1 MDKTMDAWP
10 RRLIYLGIAVLMTL
24 GLLLAPAMTPQAS
37 AAEVNAEWD
46 KVGTPYTDDWTVAP
60 QSEIVVPATIP
71 GGEVIYVVGRGYED
85 NNMDENLG
93 QRLWKSEDSGVTW
106 DDLTDNVWDADSL
119 PSNFNSGNSNVEFNY
134 VACAKDDSDFVAV
147 AIVDDNGTILD
158 TSDPF
163 NASFY
168 CDDEQVVVISDDGG
182 DNFAW
187 TGDIDDSS
195 AGSVLTRA
203 FSMTISEEDDD
214 KRNIA
219 LGGVGDAGS
228 CPDGLVFRYQTG
240 GLTGGNWVDASAY
253 DGWDNINDT
262 AAPIDSVAVTRV
274 VFAPSWLADNTVLVV
289 SHTNTSTYLQSGTWG
304 NSKCWNEPAGF
315 EPAVLIVDDPS
326 IWPAVRGA
334 AVGLT
339 LPMDYEGRHASNRYA
354 WVYVDERASAEGTI
368 YRVTNGAVIDINMQ
382 ISGKPYLASIAYMGS
397 IDEGKALA
405 GSLGDGIVNMSS
417 SQPFP
422 YSLLEDCCEGVQVY
436 FNDGIADMDIC
447 CERWSDSCK
456 PPTGRMSAAVFYVA
470 PNKAYAF
477 VTGVTGWDE
486 SAVSFSL
493 DDGDTWNQIGLVD
506 TYIDYLSDVAKS
518 PNCNKTWVVS
528 VNVGGYIDIDNMV
541 TSPSTGSED
550 GCCWA
555 GVCSCLDD
563 EGSYTGSKT
572 CDSVWLNADPL
583 PEASEYSG
591 AWIREWCGELYYDEG
606 LLRLAPEETEEALT
620 VYLVDRW
627 TDTVYY
633 DGTEGLGCWEQGSS
647 TVAEIS
653 DLAVQ
658 DEATIYAVG
667 WEARVAVSDD
677 HGSAASWSS
686 SMDSKVD
693 EGHTIAVLDGN
704 VLVGGGAGKVAYS
717 DDDLETFLDGDASFT
732 ELDDIGYGRVHV
744 AFDSYF
750 DSNSVI
756 YAAVGDDMDDNGIYR
771 WVIDESTSFTDLGEC
786 TGTATPSE
794 TQIGL
799 GPSCDRVEV
808 GYYGIVLSNAEGNP
822 ETDAT
827 TGGVLYAAFAHYDS
841 DTDAYY
847 TGVARCLNPAEEV
860 ACGEAMWDY
869 LIQGVAENATF
880 TLEPSGLKLCGCLTP
895 DTNSKLWAIDE
906 YWYYGNWIS
915 GCPAFA
921 TDDEDSGLGRLWTYE
936 DCYAKAGPTLTS
948 PATGAVVDAD
958 PCYCWND
965 AFTLKWDRQCDA
977 CSYNLQ
983 ISLDEDFTEVVVDWS
998 GKDDDDCTEI
1008 DYEPPKGSAP
1018 SYVVENGA
1026 LGTGSCGT
1034 TFYWRVRSADA
1045 ETDEIIHSPW
1055 SEVRSFTVA
1064 IGPMAEL
1071 TLTNPAN
1078 GAIGVAVS
1086 NIPFTWDAVADA
1098 TGYEFSLMNAATDAE
1113 VVSATSVSG
1122 TTYTYTGTLSYDTSY
1137 YWTVKAMKDG
1147 VVFSEATA
1155 TFTTGAEGV
1164 VPPEPTTPAWV
1175 WVIIAIGA
1183 ILVIVTLVLI
1193 FRTRR
1198 V

>member
-1 MDKTMDAWP
+1 MDKTMDVWP

-60 QSEIVVPATIP
+60 QSDIVVAASIL
-71 GGEVIYVVGRGYED
+71 GGEVIYVVGSGRED
-85 NNMDENLG
+85 NNLNESWG
-93 QRLWKSEDSGVTW
+93 PKLWKSDDSGMTW
-106 DDLTDNVWDADSL
+106 DDLTDNVGDADSL
-119 PSNFNSGNSNVEFNY
+119 PSNFDPGNANVSFNY
-134 VACAKDDSDFVAV
+134 VACAPDNSDFMAV
-147 AIVDDNGTILD
+147 ALVDDNGTA
-158 TSDPF
+158 SDY
-163 NASFY
+163 S
-168 CDDEQVVVISDDGG
+168 DDEQAVVISDDGG
-182 DNFAW
+182 DEFAW

-203 FSMTISEEDDD
+203 FDMKISDEDDD
-214 KRNIA
+214 KYNII
-219 LGGVGDAGS
+219 LGGTGNATS
-228 CPDGLVFRYQTG
+228 YPDGLVFRYQTG

-262 AAPIDSVAVTRV
+262 APAIDSEAVTTV
-274 VFAPSWLADNTVLVV
+274 QFAKSWIADNTVLVV
-289 SHTNTSTYLQSGTWG
+289 SHTSDGTYLQSGTWG
-304 NSKCWNEPAGF
+304 NSKVWNEPAGF
-315 EPAVLIVDDPS
+315 EPAVEIVADES
-326 IWPAVRGA
+326 NWQMGKGTASGIAQ
-334 AVGLT
+334 
-339 LPMDYEGRHASNRYA
+339 PMDYEGRHASSRYA
-354 WVYVDERASAEGTI
+354 LVYVNENASPYNGII
-368 YRVTNGAVIDINMQ
+368 YRVTNGAVIDVNMQ
-382 ISGKPYLASIAYMGS
+382 IAGTPWLGSISYLGS
-397 IDEGKALA
+397 IDEGKALV
-405 GSLGDGIVNMSS
+405 GSFGDGDYNGTWPGDME
-417 SQPFP
+417 
-422 YSLLEDCCEGVQVY
+422 EDCCEGVQVY
-436 FNDGIADMDIC
+436 FNDGFADMDIC

-456 PPTGRMSAAVFYVA
+456 PPTGTMQAMIGYVS

-477 VTGVTGWDE
+477 VAGIPHPSLGFDE

-518 PNCNKTWVVS
+518 PNCNKTWVFS
-528 VNVGGYIDIDNMV
+528 VNFGGRN
-541 TSPSTGSED
+541 
-550 GCCWA
+550 CA
-555 GVCSCLDD
+555 
-563 EGSYTGSKT
+563 

-591 AWIREWCGELYYDEG
+591 AWIREWCGELEGYTIGSSYYETG
-606 LLRLAPEETEEALT
+606 LIRLAPEETEEALT
-620 VYLVDRW
+620 VYLVDRGN
-627 TDTVYY
+627 DNVYY
-633 DGTEGLGCWEQGSS
+633 DGNEGLGCWEQGSS
-647 TVAEIS
+647 TVDHIA
-653 DLAVQ
+653 DLAVL

-667 WEARVAVSDD
+667 LYNDDVAVSDD
-677 HGSAASWSS
+677 HGAAASWSS
-686 SMDSKVD
+686 TMDSKVD
-693 EGHTIAVLDGN
+693 DGSTIAVLGEGN
-704 VLVGGGAGKVAYS
+704 VLVGGTDGKVSYS
-717 DDDLETFLDGDASFT
+717 DDDLDTFLDGDASFT
-732 ELDDIGYGRVHV
+732 EMDDIGEGNVHV

-750 DSNSVI
+750 DSNSVV
-756 YAAVGDDMDDNGIYR
+756 YAAVAVTVDPFSYVGVGHDDNGIYR
-771 WVIDESTSFTDLGEC
+771 WVIDESTSWTDLGEC
-786 TGTATPSE
+786 TGTATP
-794 TQIGL
+794 TRAQIGYMDDDGDL
-799 GPSCDRVEV
+799 DPSCTRVEV
-808 GYYGIVLSNAEGNP
+808 AYTGILLSYAEGNP

-827 TGGVLYAAFAHYDS
+827 TGGVLYATYGWFDNA
-841 DTDAYY
+841 TETVY

-869 LIQGVAENATF
+869 LIQGLSAENPEFFASSF
-880 TLEPSGLKLCGCLTP
+880 KLCGCLTP
-895 DTNSKLWAIDE
+895 DTHTKLYAIDWLS
-906 YWYYGNWIS
+906 WYYGDVRELYW
-915 GCPAFA
+915 CCDQDFA
-921 TDDEDSGLGRLWTYE
+921 TDDEESGLGRLWTYE
-936 DCYAKAGPTLTS
+936 DCYAKAGPTINS
-948 PATGAVVDAD
+948 PENNAVVDAD

-998 GKDDDDCTEI
+998 GKNDDCTEN
-1008 DYEPPKGSAP
+1008 DYDPPKGSAP
-1018 SYVVENGA
+1018 SYVVANGA

-1064 IGPMAEL
+1064 IGPMAEI
-1071 TLTNPAN
+1071 TLTNPSN

-1086 NIPFTWDAVADA
+1086 NIPFTWDAVADS
-1098 TGYEFSLMNAATDAE
+1098 TGYEFSLMNAATDAA

-1122 TTYTYTGTLSYDTSY
+1122 TTYTYTGTLDYDTSY

-1147 VVFSEATA
+1147 VVFSHATA

>member
-1 MDKTMDAWP
+1 MDKIMDDWP

-60 QSEIVVPATIP
+60 GSDIVVAASIP
-71 GGEVIYVVGRGYED
+71 GGTVIYVVGSGWDD
-85 NNMDENLG
+85 NDMCSGNHSA
-93 QRLWKSEDSGVTW
+93 RLWKSDDSGVTW
-106 DDLTDNVWDADSL
+106 DDLADKVWDADGL
-119 PSNFNSGNSNVEFNY
+119 EGAGFDSGNSYFNY
-134 VACAKDDSDFVAV
+134 VACALDDSDFVAV
-147 AIVDDNGTILD
+147 AIVTN
-158 TSDPF
+158 
-163 NASFY
+163 NAAAGDY
-168 CDDEQVVVISDDGG
+168 CNATQAVVISDDGG
-182 DNFAW
+182 DEFAW
-187 TGDIDDSS
+187 TGDIIDG
-195 AGSVLTRA
+195 AATLNCA
-203 FSMTISEEDDD
+203 FDLKVSYEADD
-214 KRNIA
+214 KHNIV
-219 LGGVGDAGS
+219 LGGTGDINGT
-228 CPDGLVFRYQTG
+228 CPSGLVFRYETG
-240 GLTGGNWVDASAY
+240 GLTGGRWVDASAY
-253 DGWDNINDT
+253 DGWDDDGGI
-262 AAPIDSVAVTRV
+262 ISLAVTKV
-274 VFAPSWLADNTVLVV
+274 AFAPSWLADNTVLAI

-304 NSKCWNEPAGF
+304 NSKCWNDDAGF
-315 EPAVLIVDDPS
+315 EDAVQIIGADGGMWS
-326 IWPAVRGA
+326 AFRGA
-334 AVGLT
+334 AAGLA
-339 LPMDYEGRHASNRYA
+339 LPTDYEGRHANSRYA
-354 WVYVDERASAEGTI
+354 LVYVDNTDGSGII
-368 YRVTNGAVIDINMQ
+368 YRVTNGAVVEVNMQ
-382 ISGKPYLASIAYMGS
+382 ISDEPYLASISYMGT

-405 GSLGDGIVNMSS
+405 GLFADGTLASIGTGGT
-417 SQPFP
+417 
-422 YSLLEDCCEGVQVY
+422 DCCEGVQVY
-436 FNDGIADMDIC
+436 FNDGFADMDIC
-447 CERWSDSCK
+447 CERWSDACK
-456 PPTGRMSAAVFYVA
+456 PPTGTMRAMVAYVL
-470 PNKAYAF
+470 PNKAFAF
-477 VTGVTGWDE
+477 VSGTTGADCDE
-486 SAVSFSL
+486 SAFSFSM
-493 DDGDTWNQIGLVD
+493 DDGDTWNQLGLVD

-518 PNCNKTWVVS
+518 PNCNKTWVFS
-528 VNVGGYIDIDNMV
+528 VNEYG
-541 TSPSTGSED
+541 ER
-550 GCCWA
+550 
-555 GVCSCLDD
+555 SC
-563 EGSYTGSKT
+563 E
-572 CDSVWLNADPL
+572 CDSVWLKADPL

-591 AWIREWCGELYYDEG
+591 AWIREWCDELTGDDSDYVDYETG

-620 VYLVDRW
+620 VYLVDRG

-633 DGTEGLGCWEQGSS
+633 DGNEGLGCWEVGSS
-647 TVAEIS
+647 TVDEIS

-667 WEARVAVSDD
+667 FDADVAVSDD
-677 HGSAASWSS
+677 HGAAASWSS
-686 SMDSKVD
+686 TMDSKVD
-693 EGHTIAVLDGN
+693 DGHTIAVLGEGN
-704 VLVGGGAGKVAYS
+704 VLVGGADGKVAYS
-717 DDDLETFLDGDASFT
+717 DDDLDTFLDGDASFT
-732 ELDDIGYGRVHV
+732 ELDDIGDGNVHV

-756 YAAVGDDMDDNGIYR
+756 YAAVSDGGDDNGIYR

-794 TQIGL
+794 TQIGM

-808 GYYGIVLSNAEGNP
+808 GYFGIVLSTAEGNP

-827 TGGVLYAAFAHYDS
+827 TGGVLYAAYAWDNA
-841 DTDAYY
+841 TGWY

-869 LIQGVAENATF
+869 LIQGLADNVTF
-880 TLEPSGLKLCGCLTP
+880 DIEPSSLKICGCLTP
-895 DTNSKLWAIDE
+895 DTNAKLYAID
-906 YWYYGNWIS
+906 WNWDYYYN
-915 GCPAFA
+915 FA
-921 TDDEDSGLGRLWTYE
+921 CDDEEDSSLGRLWTYE
-936 DCYAKAGPTLTS
+936 DCYAKAGPTILS
-948 PATGAVVDAD
+948 PANNAVVDAD

-998 GKDDDDCTEI
+998 GKDDDCNEI
-1008 DYEPPKGSAP
+1008 DYEPSKGSAP
-1018 SYVVENGA
+1018 SYVVANGA

-1045 ETDEIIHSPW
+1045 ATEEIIHSPW

-1064 IGPMAEL
+1064 IGPMAQL
-1071 TLTNPAN
+1071 TLTNPSN

-1086 NIPFTWDAVADA
+1086 NIPFTWDAVADS

-1122 TTYTYTGTLSYDTSY
+1122 TTYTYTGTLDYDTSY

-1147 VVFSEATA
+1147 VVFSHATA